1 MEQLQIARNI
11 NNQVCLF
18 MLTETELELAYRI
31 KQRQYMDEDFA
42 NAIAD
47 NSQDPNYRFHVG
59 HLEEFP
65 ELTTWLCEH
74 FDHFFDANMAHNDLI
89 ELTLNHLHHASL
101 TPEFFEELARIA
113 PAICEGV
120 EKQVEH
126 CEQNC
131 SRYYHCS
138 NIAEADDR
146 CKKWELLSSLLSMHK
161 HGTCSCNLEENKPCP
176 AYKYLSGTWDISDFF
191 HSEAEN

>member
-1 MEQLQIARNI
+1 MEQFQIARNI

-18 MLTETELELAYRI
+18 ILTETELELAYRI
-31 KQRQYMDEDFA
+31 KQRQYMNEDFA
-42 NAIAD
+42 NALAD

-101 TPEFFEELARIA
+101 TPEFFEDLARIA

-120 EKQVEH
+120 
-126 CEQNC
+126 
-131 SRYYHCS
+131 
-138 NIAEADDR
+138 
-146 CKKWELLSSLLSMHK
+146 
-161 HGTCSCNLEENKPCP
+161 
-176 AYKYLSGTWDISDFF
+176 
-191 HSEAEN
+191 